1 MKEELIEDKIMLAK
15 EEYDDLCANYDKVY
29 EQAKADILGNIS
41 DGGTSCHWC
50 IDENRRI
57 GKEEALKQ
65 IWHKIEDGDLPEY
78 AGSYLVVCGDES
90 LPEYDVDFYENFWHG
105 KRWVHNEGRVIA
117 WAELPAYRE

>member
-1 MKEELIEDKIMLAK
+1 MKEDKIILTK

-50 IDENRRI
+50 IEENRRI
-57 GKEEALKQ
+57 GKEEALKGL
-65 IWHKIEDGDLPEY
+65 WHKVADGDLPEY
-78 AGSYLVVCGDES
+78 AGLYLVVCGDKS
-90 LPEYDVDFYENFWHG
+90 LPEYDVDFYENHKDG

-117 WAELPAYRE
+117 WTEPPTYEGKIR